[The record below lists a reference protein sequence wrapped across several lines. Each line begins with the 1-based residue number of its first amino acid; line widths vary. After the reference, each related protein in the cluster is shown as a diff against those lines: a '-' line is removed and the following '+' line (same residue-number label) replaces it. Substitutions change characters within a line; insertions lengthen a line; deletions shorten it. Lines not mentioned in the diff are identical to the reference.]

1 MLFLLQKMYILGIEV
16 LYTLNIFLQKNEE
29 MINSVSEF
37 IYAWKQISVKNKE
50 MINSVSELIFI

>member
-37 IYAWKQISVKNKE
+37 IYA
-50 MINSVSELIFI
+50 